1 MDILDYSQYQSNRV
15 SVAER
20 LNVQS
25 RQLYYTKIKV
35 LTGKSHYTRDGDIW
49 VGAHKDLAYAG
60 ALGPSSLLGTSTW
73 SVRKDTSETTTF
85 KVTNTFSLGQ
95 QSVDED

>member
-15 SVAER
+15 LVAER

-35 LTGKSHYTRDGDIW
+35 LTGKIHYTRGGDIW
-49 VGAHKDLAYAG
+49 VGSHKDLAYAG
-60 ALGPSSLLGTSTW
+60 ALDLL
-73 SVRKDTSETTTF
+73 
-85 KVTNTFSLGQ
+85 LY
-95 QSVDED
+95 